1 MVSQARQE
9 KVPVT
14 GFQSRPLEEFNFANP
29 SRRHLCIKF
38 TEKENWYNDVL
49 QAFKNHFIVGQN
61 VAYERATFVGREQ
74 REEKG
79 VEEFVSKLH
88 QLAELCNFR
97 ESHDEM
103 IQDQAVVGIR
113 D

>member
-1 MVSQARQE
+1 MCDKAE
-9 KVPVT
+9 DI
-14 GFQSRPLEEFNFANP
+14 FA
-29 SRRHLCIKF
+29 SFKL
-38 TEKENWYNDVL
+38 TEKEKSWCNDVL
-49 QAFKNHFIVGQN
+49 HAFKNHFIVGQN
-61 VAYERATFVGREQ
+61 VVYERATFVGKEQ
-74 REEKG
+74 REGKG

-103 IQDQAVVGIR
+103 IQDQVVVGIR